1 MLVYPYEKAVSWRG
15 DAKRVNRN
23 CKDISVITLSS
34 FREKAVYEG
43 RRGLTTFKNMLFLYE
58 EDALLAARGTS
69 SVTQSV
75 ICWFVVCYEFGCW
88 RCYILSVKMFRTML
102 CNDFLLPYWFFWN
115 MEDYLLRFYEDV
127 EQSSSLRSVSSCNV
141 GWKVISRTVSRH
153 FSINY
158 VTQQ

>member
-23 CKDISVITLSS
+23 CKDIFVITPSS

-58 EDALLAARGTS
+58 ENALLAARGTS

-102 CNDFLLPYWFFWN
+102 CNDFYYFTGSFETWKITYYVSMKMLSKVVAYVLFLSVTSVGKLL
-115 MEDYLLRFYEDV
+115 
-127 EQSSSLRSVSSCNV
+127 V
-141 GWKVISRTVSRH
+141 GR
-153 FSINY
+153 
-158 VTQQ
+158 

>member
-15 DAKRVNRN
+15 DAKRVSRN
-23 CKDISVITLSS
+23 CKDISVIAPSS

-102 CNDFLLPYWFFWN
+102 CNDFYYFTGSFETWKITYYVSMKMLNKVVAYVLFLSVTSVGKLL
-115 MEDYLLRFYEDV
+115 
-127 EQSSSLRSVSSCNV
+127 V
-141 GWKVISRTVSRH
+141 GR
-153 FSINY
+153 
-158 VTQQ
+158 

>member
-15 DAKRVNRN
+15 DAKRVSRN
-23 CKDISVITLSS
+23 YKDISVITPSS

-75 ICWFVVCYEFGCW
+75 ICWFVVCYEFGYW

-102 CNDFLLPYWFFWN
+102 CNDFYYFTGSFETWKITYYVSMKMLSKVVVYILFLSVTSVGKLL
-115 MEDYLLRFYEDV
+115 
-127 EQSSSLRSVSSCNV
+127 V
-141 GWKVISRTVSRH
+141 GR
-153 FSINY
+153 
-158 VTQQ
+158 